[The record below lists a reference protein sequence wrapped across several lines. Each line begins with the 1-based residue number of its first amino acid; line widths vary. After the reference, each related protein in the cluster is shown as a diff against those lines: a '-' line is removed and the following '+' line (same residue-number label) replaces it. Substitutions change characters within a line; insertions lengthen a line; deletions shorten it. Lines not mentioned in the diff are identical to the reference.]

1 LIFSIQVAPHK
12 EDLALLELAE
22 TAFTST
28 KGKVAAILDSSTA
41 AAKEIQDSLAA
52 LSELLSGRSVQTP
65 NPLDAASMKKGKNAS
80 KDAPTDAP
88 GSARASGGEAST
100 SGREESS
107 AGSVRRS
114 PELSVQ
120 LILKLDQIRRLMVP
134 RARFLQCLKSDVP
147 GGEIALGLDK
157 CPEDPQPASPP
168 VELLKKRAGSAS
180 KEHGKAS
187 PEVPKKGGKDSGKTT
202 PSKGKKPGSRQSV
215 SKGAEVPEAEEI
227 ETSTLAGQIKKAL
240 SDCRAKLGDA
250 CREYY
255 EKLGDTRTP
264 TRRARILEDAAAMAE
279 LHERTLGQLEWEG
292 EEHRGAAVTRLRAQV
307 GRETEGRASEC
318 G

>member
-1 LIFSIQVAPHK
+1 VAPHK

-41 AAKEIQDSLAA
+41 AAIEIQDSLTA
-52 LSELLSGRSVQTP
+52 LSELLSGRFTQTP
-65 NPLDAASMKKGKNAS
+65 SPPDVASLKKGKNAPG
-80 KDAPTDAP
+80 DAPR
-88 GSARASGGEAST
+88 SARATGGEAST

-107 AGSVRRS
+107 AGFGRRL

-134 RARFLQCLKSDVP
+134 RARFLKCLKSDVP

-157 CPEDPQPASPP
+157 SPQDPQPASPP
-168 VELLKKRAGSAS
+168 VELPKKRAGSAS
-180 KEHGKAS
+180 GKAS

-227 ETSTLAGQIKKAL
+227 DTSTLAGQIKKAL
-240 SDCRAKLGDA
+240 SGCRAKLGDA

-255 EKLGDTRTP
+255 ERLGDSRAP

-292 EEHRGAAVTRLRAQV
+292 EEHRSAAVTRLRAQV
-307 GRETEGRASEC
+307 GRRREGRASER

>member
-1 LIFSIQVAPHK
+1 MLIQVAPHK

-28 KGKVAAILDSSTA
+28 KGKVAAIFDSSTA

-52 LSELLSGRSVQTP
+52 LSELLSGRSAPTP
-65 NPLDAASMKKGKNAS
+65 NSLDAASMKNGKNAS
-80 KDAPTDAP
+80 KDAPADAP
-88 GSARASGGEAST
+88 HSARASGGEAST

-107 AGSVRRS
+107 AGSGRRLL
-114 PELSVQ
+114 ELSVQ

-157 CPEDPQPASPP
+157 SPEDSQPASPP
-168 VELLKKRAGSAS
+168 VELPKKRAGSAS
-180 KEHGKAS
+180 RKAS

-227 ETSTLAGQIKKAL
+227 DTSTLAGQIKKAL

-255 EKLGDTRTP
+255 ERLGDSRAP

-292 EEHRGAAVTRLRAQV
+292 EEHRSAAVTRLRAQV
-307 GRETEGRASEC
+307 GKEREGRASER